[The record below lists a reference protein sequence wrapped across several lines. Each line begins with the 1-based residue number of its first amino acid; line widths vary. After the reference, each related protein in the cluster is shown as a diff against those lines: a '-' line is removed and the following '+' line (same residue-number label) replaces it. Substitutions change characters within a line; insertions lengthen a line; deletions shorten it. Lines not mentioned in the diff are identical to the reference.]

1 MAKEQWSMSQEQ
13 ESSTEIAP
21 HLGITPLDSL
31 LSLQTSFCHI
41 SDHGEELNFRGI
53 EVVTVD
59 KDAM

>member
-13 ESSTEIAP
+13 ESSTEIVP

-41 SDHGEELNFRGI
+41 SDHGGALDFR
-53 EVVTVD
+53 ETKVVTVD
-59 KDAM
+59 ENAM

>member
-13 ESSTEIAP
+13 ESSTETVP

-41 SDHGEELNFRGI
+41 SDHGGELDFR
-53 EVVTVD
+53 ETKVVTVD
-59 KDAM
+59 EHAM